1 MDNTAHTAGGRTTSA
16 HPSVRPGPTVAPAR
30 QRLFVQSARRS
41 THQPQQS
48 QLPPRARPSSASV
61 RATSSASRAEQKQLN
76 TRPRSSR
83 ERNHATGSSNRQ
95 LVYGTGGMPRP
106 QSAWAD
112 VGRKH
117 HASSNSS
124 TSRPPVYYC
133 RDPATSGS
141 SASDV
146 IIGERRTKTFT
157 RDAVS
162 ARTETSVKR
171 RQRRKVPGYET
182 NSHRIK
188 IGSDKAAVRDIR
200 RPSSAAATTA
210 AVSHSSPTAADT
222 STCAPHVPRPYQRKE
237 DVNLI
242 RRVAEKLAS
251 LGPAQAKYRNNLQS
265 LEAKSS
271 NPDKLLSRQ
280 QLCEGFVRFGFHK
293 REIERL
299 YDMFA
304 ETRKAQACGG
314 VKVLDFLDFFE
325 YFTPLDRLTGR
336 DEETI
341 DIATPDVSDDPA
353 EKKRGKGNRAISYA
367 GPQPSVQSSAPWN
380 RPQSLRP
387 TVTEVP
393 DHSFSDM
400 VSPEALASDTARAF
414 DVHLLN
420 IVRDL
425 LYHKDNIFRTAFR
438 KMDVNRDGRI
448 SRPEFRS
455 SLKEMGLNLRQSS
468 RLAEIIDAD
477 ANDEIDY
484 NEFLA
489 AFEGYN
495 PIERAAA
502 FKENHMMRGAHKAGH
517 TEMVENVRSFLRADD
532 ASHGARGASNAQ
544 EEVVQSR
551 GRPQTSSSS
560 SSLTS
565 AAQCFEVL
573 SGKLREREAMFLHA
587 LKVKDVDNNGIIP
600 VTSAIDAII
609 GIAPSLEEYRGEVG
623 AFVDTVSSETGNVRY
638 REMLR
643 VFKDAD
649 SGLSVSRSAQRETSY
664 RQPNLLNSMRP
675 TPSPSMS
682 MARPMSAPTAVS
694 AVYRGGGPGSSE
706 TVSCDAI
713 EKQQEAYLASRRRL
727 LLHKAAKPQHHRR
740 RYDCVQRT
748 GPPSSSSAERSTTTV
763 AKRADPHWFDV
774 VYGPE
779 RRVGRFASTPT
790 PDSSA
795 LRRMI

>member
-1 MDNTAHTAGGRTTSA
+1 MDAAHNSGGRTVTVPPP
-16 HPSVRPGPTVAPAR
+16 PSSCPGPTVAPAR
-30 QRLFVQSARRS
+30 QRLFVQSARRAA
-41 THQPQQS
+41 QRPQQS
-48 QLPPRARPSSASV
+48 QLAPRARPSSANV
-61 RATSSASRAEQKQLN
+61 WATSSVSRAEHKQRN

-83 ERNHATGSSNRQ
+83 ERNHGTGSSNRQ
-95 LVYGTGGMPRP
+95 VVFGRGSTPRP
-106 QSAWAD
+106 QS
-112 VGRKH
+112 V
-117 HASSNSS
+117 
-124 TSRPPVYYC
+124 
-133 RDPATSGS
+133 GS
-141 SASDV
+141 SSSSDA
-146 IIGERRTKTFT
+146 IIGERRTKTFI
-157 RDAVS
+157 REAIS
-162 ARTETSVKR
+162 ARTESTRR

-182 NSHRIK
+182 NKHRVK
-188 IGSDKAAVRDIR
+188 IGNDKAAALNVTTS
-200 RPSSAAATTA
+200 SSATVAAPAAVQHDRTTA
-210 AVSHSSPTAADT
+210 AS
-222 STCAPHVPRPYQRKE
+222 STCTAVVPRPYQRKE

-251 LGPAQAKYRNNLQS
+251 LGPAQAKYRNNLQG

-293 REIERL
+293 EEIERL

-325 YFTPLDRLTGR
+325 YFTPLDRLTGQ
-336 DEETI
+336 DENSI
-341 DIATPDVSDDPA
+341 DIATPVAINEESDDFT
-353 EKKRGKGNRAISYA
+353 EKKRGKGNRAVSYA

-387 TVTEVP
+387 TVRDVP

-400 VSPEALASDTARAF
+400 VSPEALSSDTARAF

-502 FKENHMMRGAHKAGH
+502 FKEKHTMRGAHKAGH
-517 TEMVENVRSFLRADD
+517 AEMVESVRSFLCVDD
-532 ASHGARGASNAQ
+532 GSYGEYEAPHGQQ
-544 EEVVQSR
+544 EEDEQQRSR
-551 GRPQTSSSS
+551 TKTS

-565 AAQCFEVL
+565 TAGQCFEVL
-573 SGKLREREAMFLHA
+573 SGKLREREATILHA
-587 LKVKDVDNNGIIP
+587 LKLKDVDNNGIIP
-600 VTSAIDAII
+600 ATSAIDAII
-609 GIAPSLEEYRGEVG
+609 GTVPSLEAYRGEVG

-649 SGLSVSRSAQRETSY
+649 SGLSVSRGAQHEKGY

-675 TPSPSMS
+675 SPSPSLAMT
-682 MARPMSAPTAVS
+682 RPMSAPTTVS
-694 AVYRGGGPGSSE
+694 AVYRGGGGGA
-706 TVSCDAI
+706 TGDAVSCDAI

-740 RYDCVQRT
+740 RYDCTQRL
-748 GPPSSSSAERSTTTV
+748 GPSSTLSSGTTTV
-763 AKRADPHWFDV
+763 SNMADPHWFDV

-779 RRVGRFASTPT
+779 RRVGRFASTP
-790 PDSSA
+790 DSST